1 MKDKRLDKITQH
13 YDLFINNQKYKVLSC
28 KILEVEHRL
37 SIKTK
42 IRGQAFP
49 HSGRF
54 DILIPSEKLSIEL
67 CVAFQSMSSSAAIE
81 HWEYT
86 IVPD

>member
-13 YDLFINNQKYKVLSC
+13 YDIYINNHKYKVLSC
-28 KILEVEHRL
+28 KILKDERKL

-42 IRGQAFP
+42 IRGQSFP
-49 HSGRF
+49 HSG
-54 DILIPSEKLSIEL
+54 LLHLVIPTENISIEL
-67 CVAFQSMSSSAAIE
+67 HASFHSMSSNAAIE

-86 IVPD
+86 IIPD